1 HAGEERLRP
10 GRVSARTSRLSIH
23 SDDRGHRLHRVRRPR
38 PLVAR
43 RLHRSSHQAHQSRAT
58 TQPYRRT
65 VGITPDSR
73 TLLEPLS
80 IGVPAINATRVRQ
93 LTTKQCVTTNNTLAL
108 FYLFRHSSTEPNG
121 RD

>member
-65 VGITPDSR
+65 VGITAKGHTSF
-73 TLLEPLS
+73 EPHCV
-80 IGVPAINATRVRQ
+80 GVAAINAAGSGT
-93 LTTKQCVTTNNTLAL
+93 LTTKQCVATNNTLAL
-108 FYLFRHSSTEPNG
+108 FYLFRHSSNEPN
-121 RD
+121 